1 MPRSI
6 LSILLLAVFVSA
18 AAPNSFAWDDVGHK
32 ISAYIAWRQMTP
44 AARENVIR
52 ILRLAPE
59 DSDIATYYFQ
69 YGPEA
74 QTVRDREYFE
84 LIATWADI
92 VRNFG
97 MSPDQRRVFEDRFRK
112 YHKGNWHYSDT
123 FWKEVNGKPEL
134 EPASEESGLA
144 VEKLADFDKVMR
156 SKDATDKEKAVAI
169 AWFEHLAGDIHQPL
183 HASARITDL
192 DPKGDQ
198 GGNLFLLT
206 PKGTPRADELNLH
219 WFWDSIVNRNIPLKG
234 ETCDRAYVESLGD
247 MMMKKYPIAR
257 MRNRLELGQYEKWKE
272 ESFAL
277 VPTNV
282 FSPDLKRFE
291 APSARYKRNAL
302 RVAEQQLAL
311 AGYRMG
317 ETLNNIFGAG
327 IPSSAAGNR

>member
-1 MPRSI
+1 MMPRSL
-6 LSILLLAVFVSA
+6 LSILLFATLVFGA
-18 AAPNSFAWDDVGHK
+18 TLNSFAWDDVGHK

-69 YGPEA
+69 YGPESQA
-74 QTVRDREYFE
+74 VRDREYFE

-97 MSPDQRRVFEDRFRK
+97 MSPEQRKVFEDRFRR

-123 FWKEVNGKPEL
+123 FWKEVNGKTEL
-134 EPASEESGLA
+134 VPAPEESGLA

-156 SKDATDKEKAVAI
+156 SKDASDKEKAVAI

-192 DPKGDQ
+192 EPKGDQ

-219 WFWDSIVNRNIPLKG
+219 WFWDSIVGRNIPLKG
-234 ETCDRAYVESLGD
+234 ETCDREYLETLANA
-247 MMMKKYPIAR
+247 MIKKYPPAKLR
-257 MRNRLELGQYEKWKE
+257 GRLELGQYEKWKE

-277 VPTNV
+277 VPTEV
-282 FSPDLKRFE
+282 FTPDLMRFE
-291 APSARYKRNAL
+291 APSIRYKRNAL

-317 ETLNNIFGAG
+317 ETLNSIFGSAVAG
-327 IPSSAAGNR
+327 M